1 MVKLFTDRLTI
12 RDLSIIDLENHHE
25 LMSNNN
31 VMYYLQDIKR
41 NSIKESEED
50 LNKTINDTN
59 SKDRK
64 YYFFLIENKTTN
76 EFIGEIGYTVLNN
89 TLFGKLV
96 DLGYFI
102 NEKYWNKGYTT
113 EALGRVIEFAFK
125 ENNVYRIKTG
135 CIKENIGSEKVM
147 QKNGFIKE
155 GEFKEYVFHDGKLKD
170 RVQYR
175 LLKNEW
181 KNINSKE

>member
-1 MVKLFTDRLTI
+1 MVKLFTDRLII
-12 RDLSIIDLENHHE
+12 RDFNISDLKNHHE
-25 LMSNNN
+25 LVSNNS
-31 VMYYLQDIKR
+31 VMYYLQHIKK
-41 NSIKESEED
+41 NSIEESEEN
-50 LNKTINDTN
+50 LNITINDTKL
-59 SKDRK
+59 KDRK
-64 YYFFLIENKTTN
+64 YYFFLIENRNTN

-89 TLFGKLV
+89 TPYGKLV

-113 EALGRVIEFAFK
+113 EALKQVIKFAFE

-135 CIKENIGSEKVM
+135 CIKENITSEKVM

-181 KNINSKE
+181 KK